1 MLRKIL
7 NPFAGR
13 KDYHCFGC
21 CPDNSLGLKLEFSEE
36 GDKVLSFWGPTPE
49 YQGFTGVL
57 HGGIQATLLDEIG
70 GWAIMVKLGTAGVT
84 GKMEIK
90 YRRPVRVD
98 EGPIRLEAFVSSN
111 TGRLATLHC
120 TVHNAADQLCT
131 EAIIEYYLFNEE
143 RARKELYYPG
153 KLAFFIDPE

>member
-1 MLRKIL
+1 M
-7 NPFAGR
+7 
-13 KDYHCFGC
+13 
-21 CPDNSLGLKLEFSEE
+21 KLEFSEE
-36 GDKVLSFWGPTPE
+36 GDKVLSFWEPTPE

-84 GKMEIK
+84 SKMEVK

-98 EGPIRLEAFVSSN
+98 EGPIRLEAVVSSN
-111 TGRLATLHC
+111 AGRLATLQC
-120 TVHNAADQLCT
+120 SVHNAADQLCT

-153 KLAFFIDPE
+153 KMAFFSNSE